1 MPEAPLIFGYLRD
14 HRVAN
19 SLQTHK
25 ILRMH
30 FPPWGV
36 KTERQAGPNRAGLHH
51 RDVIYL
57 VHNREGLCASDK
69 IRLTSLPLSAMRTQ
83 QMSLNLHKAICALER
98 RCVLKRGAINSRV
111 VLNRV
116 ETLYMEKAGIG
127 LDDLS
132 TCFGAERHE
141 HAGKLHLV
149 TASQALR
156 VAEETLLLSVQF
168 NAFPDVRKL

>member
-19 SLQTHK
+19 SLQTRK
-25 ILRMH
+25 ILQMH

-36 KTERQAGPNRAGLHH
+36 KTERQVEPNRAALHH

-116 ETLYMEKAGIG
+116 ETLYMEKAGMMG
-127 LDDLS
+127 LMTSQLVS
-132 TCFGAERHE
+132 VPKGMNMLENCILLRPLKHLEQPRRH
-141 HAGKLHLV
+141 
-149 TASQALR
+149 
-156 VAEETLLLSVQF
+156 F
-168 NAFPDVRKL
+168 C